1 MAKRKTSRRRRRKIQ
16 LTPFQTVVFTLVGL
30 CLALG
35 LYVSVGSGVG
45 TAPTW
50 DEIYAAVGLAEPLPA
65 DDLPENTDA
74 VHFIDVGQADAT
86 LLQSGGEYCLVDA
99 GDTDSEQKLMTYLE
113 QRGVTHLKLLVMS
126 HPHADHIGSMAAVL
140 EKIEVEQ
147 VLVPDFDKAPY
158 PTTRLFETVMD
169 AIEAS
174 GAEVTTAAPGQSFSV
189 GSGSLRVLAAGVET
203 DNYNDLSQVLLFESG
218 GLSALLS
225 GDGEKPVEQAAL
237 EAGAVPRADVFK
249 AAHHGSDTSNTL
261 EFLQAAR
268 PQYVVISCGLG
279 NSYGHP
285 HAEPLARFEQ
295 VGAQV
300 LRTDQ
305 DGSVVIAA
313 AENGLQSYTASAA
326 GEKEAA

>member
-1 MAKRKTSRRRRRKIQ
+1 MAKRKSSRRRRKIN
-16 LTPFQTVVFTLVGL
+16 LTPFQTVVFSLVGL
-30 CLALG
+30 CLVLG
-35 LYVSVGSGVG
+35 LWVSAAGEVGA
-45 TAPTW
+45 APTW
-50 DEIYAAVGLAEPLPA
+50 QEIYTAVGLADPLPA
-65 DDLPENTDA
+65 ADLPENTDA

-99 GDTDSEQKLMTYLE
+99 GDTDSEQKLMEYLE
-113 QRGVTHLKLLVMS
+113 QRGVTRLKLLVMS
-126 HPHADHIGSMAAVL
+126 HPHADHIGSMTAVL
-140 EKIEVEQ
+140 EKLEVEQ
-147 VLVPDFDKAPY
+147 VLLPDFDKAPY
-158 PTTRLFETVMD
+158 PTTRLFEKVME

-174 GAEVTTAAPGQSFSV
+174 GAAVTTAAPGQSFPV
-189 GSGSLRVLAAGVET
+189 GSGTLQVLAAGVET

-218 GLSALLS
+218 ELSVVLS

-261 EFLQAAR
+261 EFLQAVQPGHVA
-268 PQYVVISCGLG
+268 ISCGLG

-285 HAEPLARFEQ
+285 HAGALERFEQ

-313 AENGLQSYTASAA
+313 TENGLQSYTANAA
-326 GEKEAA
+326 KEREAA

>member
-1 MAKRKTSRRRRRKIQ
+1 MAKRKTSRRRRKIK
-16 LTPFQTVVFTLVGL
+16 LTPFQTAVFSLVGL
-30 CLALG
+30 CLMLG
-35 LYVSVGSGVG
+35 LWVSAASGVG
-45 TAPTW
+45 AAPTW
-50 DEIYAAVGLAEPLPA
+50 QEIYTAVGLADPLPA
-65 DDLPENTDA
+65 DDLPESADA

-99 GDTDSEQKLMTYLE
+99 GDTDSEQKLMDYLE
-113 QRGVTHLKLLVMS
+113 QRGVTRLKLLVMS

-147 VLVPDFDKAPY
+147 VLLPDFDKAPY
-158 PTTRLFETVMD
+158 PTTRLFETVME

-174 GAEVTTAAPGQSFSV
+174 GATVTTAAPGQSFPV
-189 GSGSLRVLAAGVET
+189 GGGSLQVLAAGVET

-218 GLSALLS
+218 ELSVLLS

-237 EAGAVPRADVFK
+237 DAGVVPRADVFK
-249 AAHHGSDTSNTL
+249 AAHHGSDTSNTM
-261 EFLQAAR
+261 EFLQAVQ
-268 PQYVVISCGLG
+268 PQYGAISCGLG

-285 HAEPLARFEQ
+285 HAEPLERFAQ

-313 AENGLQSYTASAA
+313 TESGLQSYTSNAA
-326 GEKEAA
+326 QEKEAA

>member
-1 MAKRKTSRRRRRKIQ
+1 MAKRKSSRRRRKIN
-16 LTPFQTVVFTLVGL
+16 LTPFQTVVFSLVGL
-30 CLALG
+30 CLVLG
-35 LYVSVGSGVG
+35 LWVSAAGEVGA
-45 TAPTW
+45 APTW
-50 DEIYAAVGLAEPLPA
+50 QEIYTAVGLADPLPA
-65 DDLPENTDA
+65 ADLPENTDA
-74 VHFIDVGQADAT
+74 VHFIDVDQADAT

-99 GDTDSEQKLMTYLE
+99 GDTDSEQKLMEYLE
-113 QRGVTHLKLLVMS
+113 QRGVTRLKLLVMS

-140 EKIEVEQ
+140 EKLEVEQ
-147 VLVPDFDKAPY
+147 VLLPDFDKAPY
-158 PTTRLFETVMD
+158 PTTRLFEKVME

-174 GAEVTTAAPGQSFSV
+174 GAVVTTAAPGQSFSV
-189 GSGSLRVLAAGVET
+189 GSGSLQVLAAGVET

-218 GLSALLS
+218 ELSVVLS

-261 EFLQAAR
+261 EFLQAVQ
-268 PQYVVISCGLG
+268 PGYVAISCGLG

-285 HAEPLARFEQ
+285 HAGALERFEQ

-313 AENGLQSYTASAA
+313 TENGLQSYTANAA
-326 GEKEAA
+326 KEREAA

>member
-99 GDTDSEQKLMTYLE
+99 GDTDSEQKLMAYLE
-113 QRGVTHLKLLVMS
+113 ERGVTHLKLLVMS

-147 VLVPDFDKAPY
+147 VLLPDFDKAPY
-158 PTTRLFETVMD
+158 PTTRLFEKVMD

-174 GAEVTTAAPGQSFSV
+174 GAVVTTAAPGQSFSV
-189 GSGSLRVLAAGVET
+189 GSGSLQVLAAGVET

-218 GLSALLS
+218 ELSVLLS

-237 EAGAVPRADVFK
+237 EAGVVPQADVFK
-249 AAHHGSDTSNTL
+249 AAHHGSDTSNTM
-261 EFLQAAR
+261 EFLQAVR
-268 PQYVVISCGLG
+268 P
-279 NSYGHP
+279 
-285 HAEPLARFEQ
+285 R
-295 VGAQV
+295 
-300 LRTDQ
+300 
-305 DGSVVIAA
+305 
-313 AENGLQSYTASAA
+313 
-326 GEKEAA
+326 